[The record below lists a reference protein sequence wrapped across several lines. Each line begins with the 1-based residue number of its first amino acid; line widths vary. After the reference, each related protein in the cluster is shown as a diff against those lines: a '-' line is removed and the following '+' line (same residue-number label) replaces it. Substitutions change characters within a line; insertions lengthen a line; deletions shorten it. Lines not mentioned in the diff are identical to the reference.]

1 MSRNG
6 LPVELQVFYGFLFIN
21 NHAQG
26 CDADFNMLLY
36 IILGH
41 QIVAFIGFLH
51 LPESSV
57 GLKPAE
63 ELPWEYDWQNRS

>member
-41 QIVAFIGFLH
+41 QIVAFIGFYTFRNH
-51 LPESSV
+51 R

>member
-41 QIVAFIGFLH
+41 QIVAFIDTVIIGWSETSRRA
-51 LPESSV
+51 PV
-57 GLKPAE
+57 GI
-63 ELPWEYDWQNRS
+63 

>member
-1 MSRNG
+1 MLYEGMSRNG

-41 QIVAFIGFLH
+41 QIVAFIGFT
-51 LPESSV
+51 PSGIIGWSETSRRAPV
-57 GLKPAE
+57 GI
-63 ELPWEYDWQNRS
+63 

>member
-1 MSRNG
+1 MLYEGMSRNG

-36 IILGH
+36 IILGP
-41 QIVAFIGFLH
+41 VSYTH
-51 LPESSV
+51 LT
-57 GLKPAE
+57 
-63 ELPWEYDWQNRS
+63 LPTKLEV

>member
-41 QIVAFIGFLH
+41 QIVAFIGFYTSGIIGWSETSRRA
-51 LPESSV
+51 PV
-57 GLKPAE
+57 GI
-63 ELPWEYDWQNRS
+63 

>member
-51 LPESSV
+51 LSGIIGWSETSRRAPV
-57 GLKPAE
+57 GI
-63 ELPWEYDWQNRS
+63 

>member
-41 QIVAFIGFLH
+41 QVFTPSGIIGWSETSRRA
-51 LPESSV
+51 PV
-57 GLKPAE
+57 GI
-63 ELPWEYDWQNRS
+63 

>member
-1 MSRNG
+1 MLYEGMSRNG
-6 LPVELQVFYGFLFIN
+6 LQVELQVFYGFLFIN

-41 QIVAFIGFLH
+41 QIVAFIGFYTFRNHGLD
-51 LPESSV
+51 ECYQAQGMSV
-57 GLKPAE
+57 SG
-63 ELPWEYDWQNRS
+63 

>member
-41 QIVAFIGFLH
+41 QIVAFIGFYGIIGWSETSRRA
-51 LPESSV
+51 PV
-57 GLKPAE
+57 GI
-63 ELPWEYDWQNRS
+63 

>member
-1 MSRNG
+1 MLYEGMSRNG

-41 QIVAFIGFLH
+41 QIVAFIGFYTFRNHRL
-51 LPESSV
+51 V
-57 GLKPAE
+57 
-63 ELPWEYDWQNRS
+63 

>member
-41 QIVAFIGFLH
+41 QIVALSVFTPSGIIGWSETSRRA
-51 LPESSV
+51 PV
-57 GLKPAE
+57 GI
-63 ELPWEYDWQNRS
+63 